1 MPMLPVTGGEL
12 YYEDGGD
19 GDRAIV
25 FAHGAGGNHMSWWQ
39 QVPHFSRR
47 YRCIT
52 IDHRGFG
59 QSLDHSGETM
69 RAYRRDLE
77 ELLDHLGIASTAI
90 VAQSMGGFTGMTFAG
105 THPERVWALVMANT
119 FLGVGDED
127 LVARARKHWEGL
139 SQIDPAGPAAEQT
152 TMVGQR
158 FKDEHPEGVFL
169 YQQVRSATP
178 RSTCPA
184 RTRSRTAR
192 SPSGTSRGS
201 RRRYCS
207 SPARR
212 TGSYRSRSRPRRS
225 SACAARASSVC
236 RRLATRC
243 TGRCPRC
250 STRAS
255 TRSSTR
261 CCRARRR
268 HP

>member
-39 QVPHFSRR
+39 QVPHFSHR

-90 VAQSMGGFTGMTFAG
+90 IAQSMGGFTGMSFAG
-105 THPERVWALVMANT
+105 AHPERVWALVMANT

-127 LVARARKHWEGL
+127 LVARAREHWA
-139 SQIDPAGPAAEQT
+139 SRTQIDPAGPAAEQT
-152 TMVGQR
+152 AMVGER
-158 FKDEHPEGVFL
+158 YKTEHPEGVFL
-169 YQQVRSATP
+169 YQQLRALNP
-178 RSTCPA
+178 PLDLPSTYSLEDGAIPVGDLA
-184 RTRSRTAR
+184 RLDVPVLFLAGEEDGVIPIEVTAAAQR
-192 SPSGTSRGS
+192 RVGGS
-201 RRRYCS
+201 RIERVPEAGHSLYWEM
-207 SPARR
+207 PDVFNARVD
-212 TGSYRSRSRPRRS
+212 
-225 SACAARASSVC
+225 AFFDEAQAR
-236 RRLATRC
+236 
-243 TGRCPRC
+243 
-250 STRAS
+250 
-255 TRSSTR
+255 
-261 CCRARRR
+261 
-268 HP
+268 